1 MITNS
6 SAQVVGYIK
15 LNWFKIHIRYMLMTH
30 KKTRKI
36 GAWDLSDLVKDPNS
50 KEFEAFINS
59 IRDKVSR
66 IENKRGLLSNE
77 ISASDFQNISY
88 AIEDVSEKISIAVG
102 YAHLKYSADT
112 SSNDAASLLTKM
124 DLMSAEIANRL
135 LFFDLWFRKSLDE
148 NSALSLI
155 ESMPE
160 VYREY
165 LKHKRLLA
173 RYALTEPE
181 EKIISTLEVTGTNAL
196 AKIYDRMSNGFEY
209 VMHVKK
215 AQKIIRK
222 MYSNREKLLSFVRST
237 KPEERK
243 SAYQSLLQV
252 YEKNSGILGE
262 IYQNL
267 VIQWRDENMNMR
279 GYESPISV
287 RNTSNNLDD
296 STVQALLK
304 VCKKNSLLF
313 QNYFREKAKMLGYR
327 KLQRYDL
334 YAPLSL
340 RTSDQKKF
348 PYSDAVNT
356 ILKTFE
362 GFDAQFREFSERVFD
377 EHHVDSEIRK
387 NKQGG
392 AFCST
397 ISPRRTPYVLLNF
410 DGKSRD
416 VSTMAHELG
425 HAIHSIAASDKP
437 ITVAHAPLP
446 LAETASVFAEMLLN
460 DKLISKVGPREQ
472 RILLAEQI
480 DDMYATIMRQA
491 YFTIFEID
499 AHRIIANEN
508 ATIDR
513 VSDLYFDNLNQQFG
527 DSVKVSSDFKWEWTY
542 IPHFYHSPFYCYAY
556 SFGNLLVLSLYQ
568 QFKTEGLSF
577 IPKYFKILSSGGSR
591 KPEDLLKES
600 GIDISKEE
608 FWQQGFDLLGDK
620 IQKLEGTL

>member
-1 MITNS
+1 MLIT
-6 SAQVVGYIK
+6 
-15 LNWFKIHIRYMLMTH
+15 HR
-30 KKTRKI
+30 KTIKI
-36 GAWDLSDLVKDPNS
+36 GSWDLSDLVKDPNS
-50 KEFEAFINS
+50 REFEAFIKS
-59 IRDKVSR
+59 LGDKVSQ
-66 IENKRGLLSNE
+66 IENKRRLLKDE
-77 ISASDFQNISY
+77 ISASDFQNIFY
-88 AIEDVSEKISIAVG
+88 AIEDVSEKISVAVG

-124 DLMSAEIANRL
+124 DLMAADIANRL
-135 LFFDLWFRKSLDE
+135 LFFDLWFRKGLVE
-148 NSALSLI
+148 KSAQSLI

-160 VYREY
+160 VYREH

-181 EKIISTLEVTGTNAL
+181 EKIIATLEVTGTNAL
-196 AKIYDRMSNGFEY
+196 TKIYDRMSNGFMF
-209 VMHVKK
+209 VMRVKRAK
-215 AQKIIRK
+215 KIIRK
-222 MYSNREKLLSFVRST
+222 TYSNREKLLSFVRST
-237 KPEERK
+237 KPGERK
-243 SAYQSLLQV
+243 AAYQSLLEV
-252 YEKNSGILGE
+252 FKKNSGILGE

-287 RNTSNNLDD
+287 RNISNNLDN
-296 STVQALLK
+296 STVQSLLR
-304 VCKKNSLLF
+304 VCKKNSILF
-313 QNYFREKAKMLGYR
+313 QDYFREKAKMLGYR

-340 RTSDQKKF
+340 RTTDQKKF
-348 PYSDAVNT
+348 LYGDAVHT
-356 ILKTFE
+356 ILETFE
-362 GFDAQFREFSERVFD
+362 GFDAQFREFSERVFNED
-377 EHHVDSEIRK
+377 HVDSEIRR

-446 LAETASVFAEMLLN
+446 LAETASGFAEMLLN
-460 DKLISKVGPREQ
+460 DKLVSKVGPKEQ

-491 YFTIFEID
+491 YFTLFEID

-508 ATIDR
+508 ATIDS
-513 VSDLYFDNLNQQFG
+513 VSDLYLDNLNQQFG

-556 SFGNLLVLSLYQ
+556 PFGNLLVLSLYQ
-568 QFKTEGLSF
+568 QFKTEGVPF

-591 KPEDLLKES
+591 KPEELLKES

-608 FWQQGFDLLGDK
+608 FWQQGFNLLGDK
-620 IQKLEGTL
+620 IQKLERML

>member
-1 MITNS
+1 
-6 SAQVVGYIK
+6 
-15 LNWFKIHIRYMLMTH
+15 
-30 KKTRKI
+30 
-36 GAWDLSDLVKDPNS
+36 
-50 KEFEAFINS
+50 
-59 IRDKVSR
+59 
-66 IENKRGLLSNE
+66 
-77 ISASDFQNISY
+77 
-88 AIEDVSEKISIAVG
+88 
-102 YAHLKYSADT
+102 
-112 SSNDAASLLTKM
+112 
-124 DLMSAEIANRL
+124 
-135 LFFDLWFRKSLDE
+135 
-148 NSALSLI
+148 
-155 ESMPE
+155 
-160 VYREY
+160 
-165 LKHKRLLA
+165 
-173 RYALTEPE
+173 
-181 EKIISTLEVTGTNAL
+181 
-196 AKIYDRMSNGFEY
+196 MSNGFMF
-209 VMHVKK
+209 VMRVKRAK
-215 AQKIIRK
+215 KIIRK
-222 MYSNREKLLSFVRST
+222 TYSNREKLLSFVRST
-237 KPEERK
+237 KPGERK
-243 SAYQSLLQV
+243 AAYQSLLEV
-252 YEKNSGILGE
+252 FKKNSGILGD

-287 RNTSNNLDD
+287 RNISNNLDN
-296 STVQALLK
+296 STVQSLLR
-304 VCKKNSLLF
+304 VCKKNSILF
-313 QNYFREKAKMLGYR
+313 QDYFREKAKMLGYR

-340 RTSDQKKF
+340 RTTDQKKF
-348 PYSDAVNT
+348 LYGDAVHT
-356 ILKTFE
+356 ILETFE
-362 GFDAQFREFSERVFD
+362 GFDAQFREFSERVFNED
-377 EHHVDSEIRK
+377 HVDSEIRR

-460 DKLISKVGPREQ
+460 DKLVSKVGPKEQ

>member
-1 MITNS
+1 MTVS
-6 SAQVVGYIK
+6 SVQVVGYIK
-15 LNWFKIHIRYMLMTH
+15 LTWFKIHVYYMLIMH

-50 KEFEAFINS
+50 KEFEAFIKS
-59 IRDKVSR
+59 IGDKASQ
-66 IENKRGLLSNE
+66 IENKRKLLKND
-77 ISASDFQNISY
+77 ISASDFQNIFY
-88 AIEDVSEKISIAVG
+88 AIEDISEKISIAVG

-124 DLMSAEIANRL
+124 DLMAADIANRL
-135 LFFDLWFRKSLDE
+135 LFFDLWFRKGLDE
-148 NSALSLI
+148 KIAHALI

-181 EKIISTLEVTGTNAL
+181 EKIIATLEVTGTNAL
-196 AKIYDRMSNGFEY
+196 TKIYDRMSNGFEY
-209 VMHVKK
+209 AMHVKRAK
-215 AQKIIRK
+215 KIIRK
-222 MYSNREKLLSFVRST
+222 TYSNREKLLSFVRST

-243 SAYQSLLQV
+243 AAYQSLLQV
-252 YEKNSGILGE
+252 HRKNSGILGE

-287 RNTSNNLDD
+287 RNISNNLDN
-296 STVQALLK
+296 STVQSLLK
-304 VCKKNSLLF
+304 VCKKNSILF
-313 QNYFREKAKMLGYR
+313 QDYFREKAKMLGYR

-348 PYSDAVNT
+348 LYGDAVHT
-356 ILKTFE
+356 ILETFE
-362 GFDAQFREFSERVFD
+362 GFDTQFREFSERVFN
-377 EHHVDSEIRK
+377 ENHVDSEIRR

-410 DGKSRD
+410 DSKSRD

-460 DKLISKVGPREQ
+460 DKLISEVGPREQ
-472 RILLAEQI
+472 KILLAEQI

-499 AHRIIANEN
+499 AHRIITNEN

-513 VSDLYFDNLNQQFG
+513 VSDLYLDNLNQQFG
-527 DSVKVSSDFKWEWTY
+527 DSVKVSPDFKWEWTY

-568 QFKTEGLSF
+568 QFKTEGVPF

-591 KPEDLLKES
+591 KPEELLKES
-600 GIDISKEE
+600 GIDILKEE
-608 FWQQGFDLLGDK
+608 FWQQGFNLLGDK
-620 IQKLEGTL
+620 IQKLERML